1 MEERLQKYLAEC
13 GVASRRKCEE
23 LILQGKVKVNNQ
35 IVTEL
40 GVKVNPEKDI
50 VKFEDK
56 EVKPTSKMVYILL
69 NKPIGYVT
77 TADDQF
83 GRDTVLDL
91 VKVKE
96 RIVPVGRLDMYTSG
110 ALILTNDGD
119 FVYKVTHP
127 KHEIEKTYT
136 VTVKGIIKN
145 EEVEQLR
152 KGVKIDDYITKPAKV
167 KILKTDIEKNISRLE
182 IVIHEGKNRQVRKM
196 CESVGRKVLALHRS
210 KIGKIGLK
218 SKETTTQPEEIT
230 QEEKLMPEIEI
241 TQDDIDV
248 TKETQLNIFN
258 NEKFNREKII
268 DPGSK
273 GEVQICIRNKSNYDV
288 SYDFNFTDEM
298 QYHVNMKY
306 KLKLDNV
313 YIKGN
318 KEEYKKLEDI
328 KLKEVIVPKD
338 SANIYTLEW
347 YWEDDDKNDTI
358 VGSQQD
364 KQYYKLNLEINARQ
378 YVK

>member
-1 MEERLQKYLAEC
+1 MENNVDELKKQRDR
-13 GVASRRKCEE
+13 SRILNII
-23 LILQGKVKVNNQ
+23 LI
-35 IVTEL
+35 I
-40 GVKVNPEKDI
+40 I
-50 VKFEDK
+50 II
-56 EVKPTSKMVYILL
+56 ILL
-69 NKPIGYVT
+69 LLGYV
-77 TADDQF
+77 
-83 GRDTVLDL
+83 
-91 VKVKE
+91 
-96 RIVPVGRLDMYTSG
+96 VG
-110 ALILTNDGD
+110 
-119 FVYKVTHP
+119 
-127 KHEIEKTYT
+127 
-136 VTVKGIIKN
+136 
-145 EEVEQLR
+145 
-152 KGVKIDDYITKPAKV
+152 
-167 KILKTDIEKNISRLE
+167 
-182 IVIHEGKNRQVRKM
+182 
-196 CESVGRKVLALHRS
+196 S

-230 QEEKLMPEIEI
+230 QEEKLIPEIEI

-248 TKETQLNIFN
+248 TK
-258 NEKFNREKII
+258 
-268 DPGSK
+268 
-273 GEVQICIRNKSNYDV
+273 
-288 SYDFNFTDEM
+288 EM

-378 YVK
+378 YAK

>member
-1 MEERLQKYLAEC
+1 MENNVDELKKQRDR
-13 GVASRRKCEE
+13 SRILNII
-23 LILQGKVKVNNQ
+23 LI
-35 IVTEL
+35 I
-40 GVKVNPEKDI
+40 I
-50 VKFEDK
+50 II
-56 EVKPTSKMVYILL
+56 ILL
-69 NKPIGYVT
+69 LLGY
-77 TADDQF
+77 
-83 GRDTVLDL
+83 
-91 VKVKE
+91 
-96 RIVPVGRLDMYTSG
+96 IVG
-110 ALILTNDGD
+110 
-119 FVYKVTHP
+119 
-127 KHEIEKTYT
+127 
-136 VTVKGIIKN
+136 
-145 EEVEQLR
+145 
-152 KGVKIDDYITKPAKV
+152 
-167 KILKTDIEKNISRLE
+167 SR
-182 IVIHEGKNRQVRKM
+182 
-196 CESVGRKVLALHRS
+196 
-210 KIGKIGLK
+210 IGKIGLK
-218 SKETTTQPEEIT
+218 SRETTTQPEEIT

-306 KLKLDNV
+306 KLKLDNI

-318 KEEYKKLEDI
+318 KDEYKKMEDI
-328 KLKEVIVPKD
+328 KLEEVIVPKD

>member
-1 MEERLQKYLAEC
+1 MENNINELKKQRDR
-13 GVASRRKCEE
+13 SRILNII
-23 LILQGKVKVNNQ
+23 LI
-35 IVTEL
+35 I
-40 GVKVNPEKDI
+40 I
-50 VKFEDK
+50 II
-56 EVKPTSKMVYILL
+56 ILL
-69 NKPIGYVT
+69 LLGYV
-77 TADDQF
+77 
-83 GRDTVLDL
+83 
-91 VKVKE
+91 
-96 RIVPVGRLDMYTSG
+96 VG
-110 ALILTNDGD
+110 
-119 FVYKVTHP
+119 
-127 KHEIEKTYT
+127 
-136 VTVKGIIKN
+136 
-145 EEVEQLR
+145 
-152 KGVKIDDYITKPAKV
+152 
-167 KILKTDIEKNISRLE
+167 
-182 IVIHEGKNRQVRKM
+182 
-196 CESVGRKVLALHRS
+196 S
-210 KIGKIGLK
+210 KIGKIGLR
-218 SKETTTQPEEIT
+218 SKETTTQPE
-230 QEEKLMPEIEI
+230 EI

-258 NEKFNREKII
+258 NEKFNGEKII

>member
-1 MEERLQKYLAEC
+1 MENNI
-13 GVASRRKCEE
+13 EE
-23 LILQGKVKVNNQ
+23 LKKQRNRSRIFNIIL
-35 IVTEL
+35 I
-40 GVKVNPEKDI
+40 I
-50 VKFEDK
+50 III
-56 EVKPTSKMVYILL
+56 ILL
-69 NKPIGYVT
+69 LLGY
-77 TADDQF
+77 
-83 GRDTVLDL
+83 
-91 VKVKE
+91 
-96 RIVPVGRLDMYTSG
+96 IVG
-110 ALILTNDGD
+110 
-119 FVYKVTHP
+119 
-127 KHEIEKTYT
+127 
-136 VTVKGIIKN
+136 
-145 EEVEQLR
+145 
-152 KGVKIDDYITKPAKV
+152 
-167 KILKTDIEKNISRLE
+167 SR
-182 IVIHEGKNRQVRKM
+182 
-196 CESVGRKVLALHRS
+196 
-210 KIGKIGLK
+210 IGKIGLK
-218 SKETTTQPEEIT
+218 SRETTTQPEEIT

-248 TKETQLNIFN
+248 TKETQLNISN
-258 NEKFNREKII
+258 NEKFNGEKII

-313 YIKGN
+313 YIKEN
-318 KEEYKKLEDI
+318 KDEYKKLEDI

-378 YVK
+378 YAK

>member
-1 MEERLQKYLAEC
+1 MENNI
-13 GVASRRKCEE
+13 EE
-23 LILQGKVKVNNQ
+23 LKKQRNRSRIFNIIL
-35 IVTEL
+35 I
-40 GVKVNPEKDI
+40 I
-50 VKFEDK
+50 III
-56 EVKPTSKMVYILL
+56 ILL
-69 NKPIGYVT
+69 LLGYV
-77 TADDQF
+77 
-83 GRDTVLDL
+83 
-91 VKVKE
+91 
-96 RIVPVGRLDMYTSG
+96 VG
-110 ALILTNDGD
+110 
-119 FVYKVTHP
+119 
-127 KHEIEKTYT
+127 
-136 VTVKGIIKN
+136 
-145 EEVEQLR
+145 
-152 KGVKIDDYITKPAKV
+152 
-167 KILKTDIEKNISRLE
+167 
-182 IVIHEGKNRQVRKM
+182 
-196 CESVGRKVLALHRS
+196 S
-210 KIGKIGLK
+210 KIGKIGLR

-258 NEKFNREKII
+258 NEKFNGEKII

-313 YIKGN
+313 YIKEN
-318 KEEYKKLEDI
+318 KDEYKKLEDI

-378 YVK
+378 YAK

>member
-1 MEERLQKYLAEC
+1 MNNEKEELEETKTENKKNRRVLVIIILLLLLLLIFWLGYRVGKIGYQETAVSDSNYGIVGAILLAE
-13 GVASRRKCEE
+13 
-23 LILQGKVKVNNQ
+23 Q
-35 IVTEL
+35 
-40 GVKVNPEKDI
+40 DM
-50 VKFEDK
+50 K
-56 EVKPTSKMVYILL
+56 EVK
-69 NKPIGYVT
+69 N
-77 TADDQF
+77 
-83 GRDTVLDL
+83 
-91 VKVKE
+91 
-96 RIVPVGRLDMYTSG
+96 
-110 ALILTNDGD
+110 N
-119 FVYKVTHP
+119 
-127 KHEIEKTYT
+127 
-136 VTVKGIIKN
+136 
-145 EEVEQLR
+145 
-152 KGVKIDDYITKPAKV
+152 
-167 KILKTDIEKNISRLE
+167 
-182 IVIHEGKNRQVRKM
+182 
-196 CESVGRKVLALHRS
+196 
-210 KIGKIGLK
+210 
-218 SKETTTQPEEIT
+218 
-230 QEEKLMPEIEI
+230 
-241 TQDDIDV
+241 
-248 TKETQLNIFN
+248 QLNIFN
-258 NEKFNREKII
+258 NEKFNGEKII

>member
-1 MEERLQKYLAEC
+1 MTLFIKVYLRKQNCFMSLRVKQYYKVDINKNQSIKYNMHKIFKLHPLFFLVGLVFIILGQALAFLIYFLVVVLHEFAHGFVAQK
-13 GVASRRKCEE
+13 
-23 LILQGKVKVNNQ
+23 
-35 IVTEL
+35 L
-40 GVKVNPEKDI
+40 G
-50 VKFEDK
+50 
-56 EVKPTSKMVYILL
+56 YGL
-69 NKPIGYVT
+69 NKIYLLPFGAMLDINQNFITREDEIKVALAGPICNFVLVFICLGIWWIFPETYAYTNFFVFCNIIT
-77 TADDQF
+77 GLVNLLPCYPMDG
-83 GRDTVLDL
+83 GRIMVAVL
-91 VKVKE
+91 
-96 RIVPVGRLDMYTSG
+96 S
-110 ALILTNDGD
+110 
-119 FVYKVTHP
+119 
-127 KHEIEKTYT
+127 
-136 VTVKGIIKN
+136 
-145 EEVEQLR
+145 
-152 KGVKIDDYITKPAKV
+152 
-167 KILKTDIEKNISRLE
+167 
-182 IVIHEGKNRQVRKM
+182 
-196 CESVGRKVLALHRS
+196 
-210 KIGKIGLK
+210 
-218 SKETTTQPEEIT
+218 
-230 QEEKLMPEIEI
+230 
-241 TQDDIDV
+241 
-248 TKETQLNIFN
+248 
-258 NEKFNREKII
+258 EKFNREKII

>member
-1 MEERLQKYLAEC
+1 MNNEKEELEETKTENKKNRRVLVIIILLLLLLLIFWLGYRVGKIGYQETAVSDSNYGIVGAILLAE
-13 GVASRRKCEE
+13 
-23 LILQGKVKVNNQ
+23 Q
-35 IVTEL
+35 
-40 GVKVNPEKDI
+40 DM
-50 VKFEDK
+50 K
-56 EVKPTSKMVYILL
+56 EVK
-69 NKPIGYVT
+69 N
-77 TADDQF
+77 
-83 GRDTVLDL
+83 
-91 VKVKE
+91 
-96 RIVPVGRLDMYTSG
+96 
-110 ALILTNDGD
+110 N
-119 FVYKVTHP
+119 
-127 KHEIEKTYT
+127 
-136 VTVKGIIKN
+136 
-145 EEVEQLR
+145 
-152 KGVKIDDYITKPAKV
+152 
-167 KILKTDIEKNISRLE
+167 
-182 IVIHEGKNRQVRKM
+182 
-196 CESVGRKVLALHRS
+196 
-210 KIGKIGLK
+210 
-218 SKETTTQPEEIT
+218 
-230 QEEKLMPEIEI
+230 
-241 TQDDIDV
+241 
-248 TKETQLNIFN
+248 QLNIFN

>member
-1 MEERLQKYLAEC
+1 
-13 GVASRRKCEE
+13 
-23 LILQGKVKVNNQ
+23 
-35 IVTEL
+35 
-40 GVKVNPEKDI
+40 
-50 VKFEDK
+50 
-56 EVKPTSKMVYILL
+56 
-69 NKPIGYVT
+69 
-77 TADDQF
+77 
-83 GRDTVLDL
+83 
-91 VKVKE
+91 
-96 RIVPVGRLDMYTSG
+96 MYTSG

-196 CESVGRKVLALHRS
+196 CESVGRRVLALHRS

>member
-1 MEERLQKYLAEC
+1 MENNINELKKQRDR
-13 GVASRRKCEE
+13 SRILNII
-23 LILQGKVKVNNQ
+23 LI
-35 IVTEL
+35 I
-40 GVKVNPEKDI
+40 I
-50 VKFEDK
+50 II
-56 EVKPTSKMVYILL
+56 ILL
-69 NKPIGYVT
+69 LLGYV
-77 TADDQF
+77 
-83 GRDTVLDL
+83 
-91 VKVKE
+91 
-96 RIVPVGRLDMYTSG
+96 VG
-110 ALILTNDGD
+110 
-119 FVYKVTHP
+119 
-127 KHEIEKTYT
+127 
-136 VTVKGIIKN
+136 
-145 EEVEQLR
+145 
-152 KGVKIDDYITKPAKV
+152 
-167 KILKTDIEKNISRLE
+167 
-182 IVIHEGKNRQVRKM
+182 
-196 CESVGRKVLALHRS
+196 S
-210 KIGKIGLK
+210 KIGKIGLR

-230 QEEKLMPEIEI
+230 Q
-241 TQDDIDV
+241 DDVDV

-258 NEKFNREKII
+258 NEKFNGEKII